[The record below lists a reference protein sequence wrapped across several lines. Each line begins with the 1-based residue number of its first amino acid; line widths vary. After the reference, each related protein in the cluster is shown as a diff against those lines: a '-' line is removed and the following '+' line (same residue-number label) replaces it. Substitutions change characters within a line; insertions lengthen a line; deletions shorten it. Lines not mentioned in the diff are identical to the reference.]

1 MSKWER
7 DEKVLVGGI
16 ALIGATALGLLSAM
30 IINMATSEEIG
41 REAPAKV
48 AYSYCAQWQSAYKS
62 QICARCA
69 TGYETRIVKHMRGS
83 LWDYDTYEVV
93 R

>member
-1 MSKWER
+1 MSKWSR

-30 IINMATSEEIG
+30 IINCATSEEIN

-62 QICARCA
+62 KSCARYA
-69 TGYETRIVKHMRGS
+69 TGYETRVVIHNRGIW
-83 LWDYDTYEVV
+83 WDYDSYIVV

>member
-1 MSKWER
+1 MNKWSR

-16 ALIGATALGLLSAM
+16 ALIAILALGSVIAM
-30 IINMATSEEIG
+30 IINCATAHEIG

-62 QICARCA
+62 QSCARYA
-69 TGYETRIVKHMRGS
+69 TGYETRVVIHKSGI
-83 LWDYDTYEVV
+83 WWNYDTYKVV
-93 R
+93 N